1 MIRDGTTKLT
11 ASVSRVRLL
20 APRLAFLR
28 DYAIVLSVGLLFV
41 VLAIASPP
49 FLSVA
54 NLENVLSQTVALGI
68 IACAETVV
76 FIAGGFDL
84 SVGAVFGI
92 AGVIAA
98 KVALDDGP
106 VLGIGAGL
114 LVGVFFGF
122 VNGLLVTVGRI
133 HSFMATIGSN
143 FVIAGIAIVITGGL
157 LIPVTD
163 PAFLTLG
170 RNQFLGTDYSVWIW
184 ALFAIALT
192 LLLTRTV
199 IGRYIYASGGN
210 PEAARLSGIRV
221 GVVRT
226 AAFTLSGFAAALGG
240 VILASRVGT
249 GQADVGRGIELTVI
263 AGVVIGGTSIFG
275 GEGAVWRSVLGI
287 LFLTLV
293 GNGFDLV
300 GIDPTYQRIVQGIM
314 ILLAVGLDAWSR
326 RTA

>member
-1 MIRDGTTKLT
+1 ML
-11 ASVSRVRLL
+11 VV
-20 APRLAFLR
+20 PRLSFLR
-28 DYAIVLSVGLLFV
+28 DYAIVVSIAGLFIVLS
-41 VLAIASPP
+41 IASPP
-49 FLSVA
+49 FLTVP

-68 IACAETVV
+68 IACAETIV

-92 AGVIAA
+92 SGVIAA
-98 KVALDDGP
+98 KISLEQGP
-106 VLGIGAGL
+106 EMGITAGL
-114 LVGVFFGF
+114 LAGVFFGF
-122 VNGLLVTVGRI
+122 VNGILVTVGRI
-133 HSFMATIGSN
+133 HSFMATIGTN

-170 RNQFLGTDYSVWIW
+170 RGILFGTEYSVWVW
-184 ALFAIALT
+184 AMFAVVLT
-192 LLLTRTV
+192 LLLTRTTF
-199 IGRYIYASGGN
+199 GRQIYASGGN

-221 GVVRT
+221 GMVRT
-226 AAFTLSGFAAALGG
+226 AAFTLCGFSAALGG

-263 AGVVIGGTSIFG
+263 AGIVIGGTSIFG
-275 GEGAVWRSVLGI
+275 GEGAIWRSVLGI
-287 LFLTLV
+287 LFLTLI

-300 GIDPTYQRIVQGIM
+300 GIEPTYQRIVQGTM

-326 RTA
+326 RST